1 MSACLVCL
9 RPLVDEGQYHAR
21 CVRRLFGT
29 SKPPA
34 ALDIDLA
41 KLHTVALAMVG
52 RTSLSGVQR
61 KISVN
66 LSADKQTLQVAL
78 GRSLYILKPQSA
90 TYPELPQN
98 ELLTMRLAESF
109 GVAVPDCGLVQL
121 ADRSLAYVVR
131 RFDRPADGG
140 KLRQEDFC
148 QLALKPAK
156 EKYDGSAELCARL
169 VKAYASEPLVEL
181 LNLFRLMVVSWVTGN
196 GDMHLKNFSLLAG
209 PDDIYRLSPAYDL
222 VCTRVV
228 IPDDPLALPVAGKRD
243 RLTRTDWVR
252 YGEYCGLRPRVMER
266 VLGRVAG
273 SLGGAQSLIANSPL
287 SDGMKAQYSAFVSE
301 RCAALA

>member
-9 RPLVDEGQYHAR
+9 RPLDDQGSYHVR
-21 CVRRLFGT
+21 CARRLFGT

-34 ALDIDLA
+34 AVDIDLA
-41 KLHTVALAMVG
+41 KLHTVGLAMVG

-66 LSADKQTLQVAL
+66 VSSDKQTLQVAL
-78 GRSLYILKPQSA
+78 GPGRYILKPQA
-90 TYPELPQN
+90 TTYPELPQN

-109 GVAVPDCGLVQL
+109 GVEVPDCGLVHL

-148 QLALKPAK
+148 QLAVKPAK
-156 EKYDGSAELCARL
+156 EKYDGAAELCARL
-169 VKAYASEPLVEL
+169 VKAYASEPLIEL
-181 LNLFRLMVVSWVTGN
+181 LNLFRLVLVSWVTGN

-209 PDDIYRLSPAYDL
+209 KDNIYRLSPAYDL
-222 VCTRVV
+222 VCTRLV
-228 IPDDPLALPVAGKRD
+228 IADDQLALPVAGKRD
-243 RLTRTDWVR
+243 RLTRSDWIH
-252 YGEYCGLRPRVMER
+252 YGGYCGLRPRVIER
-266 VLGRVAG
+266 ILGRIAG
-273 SLGGAQSLIANSPL
+273 SIDGAQSLIADSLL
-287 SDGMKAQYSAFVSE
+287 SDGMKAEYSSLVAQ
-301 RCAALA
+301 RGAALA

>member
-1 MSACLVCL
+1 MRTCLVCL
-9 RPLVDEGQYHAR
+9 RPLDGEGDHHAK
-21 CVRRLFGT
+21 CARRLFGT
-29 SKPPA
+29 SRPPA
-34 ALDIDLA
+34 AVDIDLA

-66 LSADKQTLQVAL
+66 LSSDKQTLQVAL
-78 GRSLYILKPQSA
+78 GRSVYILKPQAA

-98 ELLTMRLAESF
+98 ELLTMRLAELF
-109 GVAVPDCGLVQL
+109 GVEVPDCGLVYL
-121 ADRSLAYVVR
+121 ADQSLAYLVR

-148 QLALKPAK
+148 QLAVKPAK

-169 VKAYASEPLVEL
+169 IKQFASEPLIEL

-209 PDDIYRLSPAYDL
+209 PENIYRLSPAYDL
-222 VCTRVV
+222 VCTRLV
-228 IPDDPLALPVAGKRD
+228 IEDDPLALPVGGKRD
-243 RLTRTDWVR
+243 RLTRADWIR
-252 YGEYCGLRPRVMER
+252 FGEYCGLRPRVMER
-266 VLGRVAG
+266 VFARLAG
-273 SLGGAQSLIANSPL
+273 SVEGARSLIASSPL
-287 SDGMKAQYSAFVSE
+287 PDAMKAQYAALVAE
-301 RCAALA
+301 RAAALA